1 MLAVVNMLATAALG
15 IALGFNKEDPFL
27 PVAQLDAVIAHA
39 HLGGVGFAT
48 LMVMGAGY
56 RMLPMMLPSA
66 QPSGAGPLLATAFTA
81 GGAWLL
87 AAGRLLGLAPLSAA
101 GAVLAAFGVAVFLG
115 QVAWMLRHRRPP
127 PSAQPR
133 PDPGVAHALAALGW
147 LAVAAAL
154 GLWLALA
161 PASDRTLAG
170 AMAYGTVALVGFLA
184 QMVAGVAARLLPVYA
199 WLWGFADR
207 GHRESPPSLHTALD
221 RRAQIAALALWTAG
235 VPTLAL
241 GLALDGLAWI
251 SAGAGALA
259 AAVALGAANLALGV
273 RRLWRLAA

>member
-1 MLAVVNMLATAALG
+1 
-15 IALGFNKEDPFL
+15 
-27 PVAQLDAVIAHA
+27 VAQLDAVIAHA

-66 QPSGAGPLLATAFTA
+66 QPAGAGPLLAAAFTD

-87 AAGRLLGLAPLSAA
+87 AAGRLAGSGPLSAA
-101 GAVLAAFGVAVFLG
+101 GAVLAAFGVALFLG

-127 PSAQPR
+127 PAAQPR
-133 PDPGVAHALAALGW
+133 PDPGVAHALAALAW

-161 PASDRTLAG
+161 PSDERTLAG
-170 AMAYGTVALVGFLA
+170 AMAYGTIALVGFLA
-184 QMVAGVAARLLPVYA
+184 QMVAGVAARLVPLFA
-199 WLWGFADR
+199 WLWGFSDR
-207 GHRESPPSLHTALD
+207 GHRATPPSLHTALS
-221 RRAQIAALALWTAG
+221 RRAQLAALALWSAG
-235 VPTLAL
+235 VPILAS
-241 GLALDGLAWI
+241 GLALDRLAWI

-259 AAVALGAANLALGV
+259 GAVALGAANLALAL
-273 RRLWRLAA
+273 RRLWA